1 MAFSSWRGTVGL
13 IKPTMRPGGLEE
25 LIRLL
30 PEGIGV
36 LPILQN
42 VRAGTHD
49 EFVKA
54 LPAYYAHARRLV
66 EAGVDL
72 VHHSGTPPFML
83 RGYAGEAKLIR
94 KWERELG
101 VPMFTANQMVVRAFR
116 TFGARRIVGASYSP
130 LQNRMTIGY
139 LTEAGFDVLA
149 MEPIDVPFEKAGE
162 LTPEQVYAHVRKIVL
177 AHPKAQAIY
186 LQGNAWRLLRIVQM
200 MEDDFGIPV
209 IDTDCCLSWE
219 IQTRLRVRQPR
230 QGLGRL
236 LREMP

>member
-1 MAFSSWRGTVGL
+1 MTFSSWRGTVGL

-42 VRAGTHD
+42 VRAGTRE
-49 EFVKA
+49 EFVRA
-54 LPAYYAHARRLV
+54 LPGYYANAKRLV
-66 EAGVDL
+66 EAGADL

-83 RGYAGEAKLIR
+83 QGYRGEAKLIR

-116 TFGARRIVGASYSP
+116 VLGAKRVVGASYSP
-130 LQNRMTIGY
+130 LQNRMTVDY

-162 LTPEQVYAHVRKIVL
+162 IAPEQVYAHVRRIVL
-177 AHPKAQAIY
+177 KHPKAQAIY
-186 LQGNAWRLLRIVQM
+186 LQGNAWRLQRIVQM
-200 MEDDFGIPV
+200 MEDDFAIPV
-209 IDTDCCLSWE
+209 VETDACLCWE
-219 IQTRLRVRQPR
+219 NQTRLRVREPR
-230 QGLGRL
+230 DGIGRL
-236 LREMP
+236 LRELP